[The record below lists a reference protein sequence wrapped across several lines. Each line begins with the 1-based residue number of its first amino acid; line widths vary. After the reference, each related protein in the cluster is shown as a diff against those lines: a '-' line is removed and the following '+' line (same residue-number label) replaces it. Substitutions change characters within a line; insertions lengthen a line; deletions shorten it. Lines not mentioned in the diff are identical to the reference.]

1 MLNLITHD
9 HAIREI
15 QLARP
20 PVNALNLELLQTLR
34 KAIDD
39 SVRDDVRGIVLS
51 GAPGLFSAGVDV
63 PALLQRDR
71 AGVREYWREFFALCG
86 ALARAPIPLVAAITG
101 HSPAGGAVLA
111 LFCDYRVMADG
122 PYRIGLNEVQVG
134 LIVPEAIQLA
144 LRRVVGTYRAERLLV
159 AGAMIESADALACG
173 FVDETTAVEQVT
185 TRALRWLD
193 ELLALPK
200 HAMLTTRRLA
210 RADLANAYADLDAL
224 PLDDFVEAFFHPE
237 TQATL
242 QALVARLK
250 SKSEK

>member
-1 MLNLITHD
+1 MLNLIAHD

-20 PVNALNLELLQTLR
+20 PVNALNLELLQALR

-71 AGVREYWREFFALCG
+71 AGVREYWRELFTLCG
-86 ALARAPIPLVAAITG
+86 TLARAPIPLVAAITG

-111 LFCDYRVMADG
+111 LFCDYRVMAEG
-122 PYRIGLNEVQVG
+122 AYRIGLNEVQVG

-159 AGAMIESADALACG
+159 AGAMIESAEALACG
-173 FVDETTAVEQVT
+173 FVDELTGVDQVV
-185 TRALRWLD
+185 TRARHWLGD
-193 ELLALPK
+193 LLALPS

-210 RADLANAYADLDAL
+210 RADLATAYAAPDTL
-224 PLDDFVEAFFHPE
+224 PIDDFTEAFFHPE